1 MSLPSTT
8 AVSGGRGAGG
18 GPDTTAPV
26 AGLNRPSW
34 QGQTIIVNAA
44 SQATMQPRWV
54 QIAEYALTPPE
65 VFTTTAGLAP
75 TATTAPEPT
84 GSDSRV
90 PASTRPPTPAVAVR
104 LGMRKPMIGG
114 TIIASDETIEKPSS
128 QRMNR
133 RRSRPPVPPA
143 PLAAPKP
150 SRTPATVRSPPSSRT
165 GGSPSDMSEG

>member
-1 MSLPSTT
+1 MSLPWTT

-34 QGQTIIVNAA
+34 QGQTIIGNAA

-90 PASTRPPTPAVAVR
+90 PASTRPPTPAGPALPEDRREPFRHVGR
-104 LGMRKPMIGG
+104 LTP
-114 TIIASDETIEKPSS
+114 
-128 QRMNR
+128 
-133 RRSRPPVPPA
+133 RRSRTKVP
-143 PLAAPKP
+143 
-150 SRTPATVRSPPSSRT
+150 T
-165 GGSPSDMSEG
+165 GR